1 LKFFLRSRQF
11 KIFLAVVAVIL
22 SLSIIAGIVGSSMS
36 PQTNLVG
43 AVTAPFVKL
52 GTSVKNAIEDANTR
66 WNKGSELAE
75 ENKKLRD
82 ELATLRE
89 QLVDYHSAIADN
101 EFYKNYLKIK
111 DENPDF
117 EFCPAMIISTDAD
130 DVYGGFTLDVGT
142 RQGASLYAP
151 VITNEGLVG
160 YITEIGLTTCKVT
173 TILSPSLTC
182 GAYDS
187 RTNDSGAVSGNST
200 DVKDG
205 NTKLFNLPRTC
216 SVAVGDTIVTSG
228 NGVFPEKLV
237 IGTISKVNNDPLTS
251 SLYAIITPAV
261 DFENLR
267 TVMVIT
273 SFEGRGNELI
283 GENK

>member
-1 LKFFLRSRQF
+1 MKFFLRSRQF
-11 KIFLAVVAVIL
+11 KIFLTVVAVIL
-22 SLSIIAGIVGSSMS
+22 ALSIIAGIIGSSMS
-36 PQTNLVG
+36 PQANIVG

-117 EFCPAMIISTDAD
+117 EFCPAMVISTDPD

-142 RQGASLYAP
+142 RQGASLYDP
-151 VITNEGLVG
+151 VITNDGLVG

-200 DVKDG
+200 DAKDG
-205 NTKLFNLPRTC
+205 NTKFFNLPRTC

-237 IGTISKVNNDPLTS
+237 IGTISKVNNDPVTS

-267 TVMVIT
+267 NVMVIT
-273 SFEGRGNELI
+273 SFAGRGNELI